1 MEKAA
6 FEKIYADLKAGYSYG
21 FDFTWNHY
29 NNKPMRY
36 PFFDTVIFYDPI
48 KNLFRWTHYGSSA
61 NKATKKELK
70 WLISGQKDCM
80 ETRRL
85 ERHTAISAQIA
96 MASGSF
102 SRFKQFPAFCKV

>member
-21 FDFTWNHY
+21 FDFTWDHY

-70 WLISGQKDCM
+70 WLISVIFKCSAV
-80 ETRRL
+80 EFL
-85 ERHTAISAQIA
+85 EKYIRNDESKIA
-96 MASGSF
+96 
-102 SRFKQFPAFCKV
+102 